1 MDNLFC
7 FKLTSAVALSIQ
19 DRRPT
24 MRFLDILN
32 TLHMI
37 QKKTKQVKQ
46 IRKDNNTD
54 LDHSIG
60 HKSVR
65 GGDCGVI

>member
-1 MDNLFC
+1 
-7 FKLTSAVALSIQ
+7 
-19 DRRPT
+19 

-60 HKSVR
+60 HKSAR
-65 GGDCGVI
+65 GGTFFFFDKQPKHLSLT